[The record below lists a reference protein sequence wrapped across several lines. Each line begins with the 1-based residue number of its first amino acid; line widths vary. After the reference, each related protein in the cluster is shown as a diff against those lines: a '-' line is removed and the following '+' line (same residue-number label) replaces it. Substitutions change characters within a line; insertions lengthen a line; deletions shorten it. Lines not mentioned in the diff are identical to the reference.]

1 MSMPYSLT
9 CAYVEWT
16 DQMKPGHET
25 VWRQVFAFGR
35 LLRDLGCRVRD
46 LRAPMRDQDPPGTA
60 QKAGRKEDRPETT
73 SNGDSGAVTG
83 TREIGAEWINPRR
96 HEVDG

>member
-46 LRAPMRDQDPPGTA
+46 LRAPMRDQDPRGRLKKLVERKIV
-60 QKAGRKEDRPETT
+60 QKQL
-73 SNGDSGAVTG
+73 VTG
-83 TREIGAEWINPRR
+83 ILAR
-96 HEVDG
+96 